1 MAGRRWKRALLMV
14 RAASLMPAVLWFF
27 FLGASVAAAHDCSSP
42 LDCEQ
47 TGGYNGAIALAGGG
61 LALGGALLGG
71 QLGGKSNGGG
81 PSGPCAAEEARMG
94 QASANAR
101 IANSALQSMR
111 SVMNTLEEQYENTR
125 ESSYWTG
132 AIDTAMLGG
141 SVLSKP
147 VQSVLGMKV
156 KQALSAKVVEAMVK
170 GFGKELAKDL
180 VRAAEDQNIKLEDLL
195 KKPME
200 SGTKKVLLEQLK
212 ENITSRKMQELLKAG
227 VRAGDFRGATF
238 DITRAKAYEEMRKSI
253 ADRLAGPIADSVGNM
268 LDIYK
273 IADGVFSG
281 KAKLE
286 AIRASM
292 SQTRDHIFRL
302 ESELEDALSELDLAR
317 SALNHCH
324 KLQATLRTPQ

>member
-1 MAGRRWKRALLMV
+1 MAGRRSRTVLLVV
-14 RAASLMPAVLWFF
+14 RAASLTPAALLFF
-27 FLGASVAAAHDCSSP
+27 FLGASVASAHDCSSP

-47 TGGYNGAIALAGGG
+47 TGGYNGVISLAGGG
-61 LALGGALLGG
+61 LALGGALLGS
-71 QLGGKSNGGG
+71 QLGSKNGNGAG
-81 PSGPCAAEEARMG
+81 GPCASEEARMR

-101 IANSALQSMR
+101 VANSALQSMR
-111 SVMNTLEEQYENTR
+111 SVMITLEEQYENTR

-132 AIDTAMLGG
+132 AIDTAMLAG

-147 VQSVLGMKV
+147 VQSVLGIKV
-156 KQALSAKVVEAMVK
+156 RQALSAKVVEAMVK

-180 VRAAEDQNIKLEDLL
+180 VRAAEDQNINLEDLM

-200 SGTKKVLLEQLK
+200 SGMKKVLLEQLK

-238 DITRAKAYEEMRKSI
+238 DIIRGKAYEEMRKSI

-281 KAKLE
+281 RAKLE
-286 AIRASM
+286 AIRASL
-292 SQTRDHIFRL
+292 SQTRGHIFRL

-324 KLQATLRTPQ
+324 QLQASLRPTR